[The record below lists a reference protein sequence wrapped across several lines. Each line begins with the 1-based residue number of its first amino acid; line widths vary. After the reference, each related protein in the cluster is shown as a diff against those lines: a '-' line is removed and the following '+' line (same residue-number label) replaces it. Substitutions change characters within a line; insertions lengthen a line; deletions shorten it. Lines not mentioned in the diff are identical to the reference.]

1 VLKKILT
8 HEAFFDTYLLD
19 IRKHSDKIMTYTNW
33 FLTFV
38 CLVLAPMYDTYLA
51 FFVIAIPT
59 LLLSIYLEKN
69 HGGELIT
76 RLFMGS
82 AFMVYTGLIIHQ
94 NFGDIEA
101 HFSAF
106 GLIGILLYYRD
117 WRVIIVATVVIALHH
132 LILGY
137 VQTLGV
143 AIYVFDAENFWELF
157 FIHVG
162 YFIPFI
168 GMMVYLSV
176 WLRRDGYE
184 SVLLHQDLEEQVKVR
199 TKELRKSNKDIQDSI
214 EFASIIQHAVLPN
227 TEPLAR
233 YFSESYIFWKPKD
246 TVGGDIYFVTEL
258 ESKEEVLVMVIDGA
272 GHGVYGAFITM
283 LVKAIETQIVGDIS
297 VGKLERSPAKILEY
311 FNQTLKM
318 MLNQESPSLSLSNAG
333 FDGGILYYNKA
344 TKVCKYAGAKTPL
357 YLIDGNHLKILKS
370 DRKNV
375 GFIRTRMN
383 QTYTEY
389 TIEVKENLKLF
400 IITDGL
406 LDQEGE
412 EASLYGK
419 PRFKELVMQ
428 IHHEHFSLQKEKI
441 EKAFN
446 DFRGEKKQTD
456 DITVVG
462 LKF

>member
-1 VLKKILT
+1 VHSKILQD
-8 HEAFFDTYLLD
+8 EAFFDEYLLEM
-19 IRKHSDKIMTYTNW
+19 RKRSDKIMTHTNW

-38 CLVLAPMYDTYLA
+38 CLALAPIYGTYLS

-59 LLLSIYLEKN
+59 LPLSIYLEK
-69 HGGELIT
+69 HHAGELIT

-117 WRVIIVATVVIALHH
+117 WRVIVTATIVIALHH

-168 GMMVYLSV
+168 GMMSYLSI
-176 WLRRDGYE
+176 WLRREGYE
-184 SVLLHQDLEEQVKVR
+184 SVLLYKDLEKKVEQR
-199 TKELRKSNKDIQDSI
+199 TQELQQSNKSIKESI
-214 EFASIIQHAVLPN
+214 EFASRIQQAVLPQRDV
-227 TEPLAR
+227 LDK
-233 YFSESYIFWKPKD
+233 YFEESFVLWKPRD
-246 TVGGDIYFVTEL
+246 TVGGDIYFINKV
-258 ESKEEVLVMVIDGA
+258 ESKDGVLIMVIDGA

-283 LVKAIETQIVGDIS
+283 LVKAIETQIVGDIAS
-297 VGKLERSPAKILEY
+297 GRLEASPAKILKY
-311 FNQTLKM
+311 FNYALKT
-318 MLNQESPSLSLSNAG
+318 MLKQDKGALNASNAG
-333 FDGGILYYNKA
+333 FDGGVLYYNHKEK
-344 TKVCKYAGAKTPL
+344 TCKYAGAKTPL
-357 YLIDGNHLKILKS
+357 CIINGDNLEVLKS

-375 GFIRTRMN
+375 GFIRTKID
-383 QTYTEY
+383 QHYTEY
-389 TIEVKENLKLF
+389 DIQIQKDTRLYIA
-400 IITDGL
+400 TDGIW
-406 LDQEGE
+406 DQEGE
-412 EASLYGK
+412 REAIYGRK
-419 PRFKELVMQ
+419 RFEALIKKICHKSFAEQKEL
-428 IHHEHFSLQKEKI
+428 I
-441 EKAFN
+441 EKEFY
-446 DFRGEKKQTD
+446 DFKGNKRQTD

-462 LKF
+462 LQF

>member
-1 VLKKILT
+1 VYKKLLK
-8 HEAFFDTYLLD
+8 HEAFFDNSLLEM
-19 IRKHSDKIMTYTNW
+19 RKRSDKIMTYMNW

-38 CLVLAPMYDTYLA
+38 CLALAPMYGTYVS
-51 FFVIAIPT
+51 FFLIAIPT
-59 LLLSIYLEKN
+59 LLLSIYLEK
-69 HGGELIT
+69 HHAGELIT

-117 WRVIIVATVVIALHH
+117 WRVIVIATIVIALHH

-157 FIHVG
+157 LIHVG

-168 GMMVYLSV
+168 GMMSYLAI

-184 SVLLHQDLEEQVKVR
+184 SVLLNKNLENKVEMR
-199 TKELRKSNKDIQDSI
+199 TKELEHSTKNIKDSI
-214 EFASIIQHAVLPN
+214 EFASRIQEAILPEIEIR
-227 TEPLAR
+227 TS
-233 YFSESYIFWKPKD
+233 YFSDSFIFWQQKE

-258 ESKEEVLVMVIDGA
+258 NSKEEVIVMVIDGA

-283 LVKAIETQIVGDIS
+283 LVKAIETQIMAEIS
-297 VGKLERSPAKILEY
+297 SGNLDPSPGKILQY
-311 FNQTLKM
+311 FNRSIKV
-318 MLNQESPSLSLSNAG
+318 MLRQEKKGLGQSNVG
-333 FDGGILYYNKA
+333 FDGGVLYYNKS

-357 YLIDGNHLKILKS
+357 YIINDNGLEVIKS

-375 GFIRTRMN
+375 GFVRTKID
-383 QTYTEY
+383 QVYTEY
-389 TIEVKENLKLF
+389 NVQIDESTKLY
-400 IITDGL
+400 ILTDGM

-412 EASLYGK
+412 DESIYGK
-419 PRFKELVMQ
+419 SRFETLVLK
-428 IHHEHFSLQKEKI
+428 IHHQTFKHQQEII
-441 EKAFN
+441 EREFN
-446 DFRGEKKQTD
+446 HFRGKKKQRD
-456 DITVVG
+456 DITVIG